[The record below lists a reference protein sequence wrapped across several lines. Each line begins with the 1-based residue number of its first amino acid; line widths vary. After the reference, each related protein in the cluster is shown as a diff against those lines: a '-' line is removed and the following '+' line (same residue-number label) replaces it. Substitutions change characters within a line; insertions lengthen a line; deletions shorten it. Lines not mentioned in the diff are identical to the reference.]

1 MDETTYPVT
10 LVKVGPG
17 LPVFEVGVYTYT
29 GPSLPYVGDTISIRR
44 AASDGSEA
52 PEELQGYVTRIKPM
66 SNSPISVLE
75 AKSGSG
81 DAASTDD
88 YLVAPSDDQR
98 EWTRAA
104 GL

>member
-1 MDETTYPVT
+1 MGETTYPVT

-44 AASDGSEA
+44 AASGGGDA
-52 PEELQGYVTRIKPM
+52 PEELQGYVTRVKPT
-66 SNSPISVLE
+66 SSSPISVLE
-75 AKSGSG
+75 ANGG
-81 DAASTDD
+81 TGAAVTDD
-88 YLVAPSDDQR
+88 YLVAPSDDQP